1 MNELSIILAGFSA
14 VSCVIL
20 FFVYLFY
27 LPDMQKTV
35 AGKFACG
42 GLLLTLAVVQITHVV
57 AFTQAIDL
65 LSSKLYSVLL
75 AAIPVMLFFFSRE
88 LLFHGGKP
96 AVQDLVHILPLVVVL
111 LLPVSIAPIAAF
123 LFGCGYAFYIL
134 RKVLVLRSHLPR
146 FRFEKFFFALFFAM
160 TLVAL
165 ALGLSLSVIDH
176 SFFYHGYAAC
186 VSIAMVL
193 VVTALLAFPELL
205 SDVLLASESAYA
217 KTRLA
222 DVDIAGSAQIFR
234 WCMFQR

>member
-111 LLPVSIAPIAAF
+111 YYRSA
-123 LFGCGYAFYIL
+123 L
-134 RKVLVLRSHLPR
+134 RPLPR
-146 FRFEKFFFALFFAM
+146 FC
-160 TLVAL
+160 LVAGTRFTYC
-165 ALGLSLSVIDH
+165 AKCWSCVVICRVSGLKSSFSHCSL
-176 SFFYHGYAAC
+176 
-186 VSIAMVL
+186 
-193 VVTALLAFPELL
+193 
-205 SDVLLASESAYA
+205 
-217 KTRLA
+217 R
-222 DVDIAGSAQIFR
+222 
-234 WCMFQR
+234 